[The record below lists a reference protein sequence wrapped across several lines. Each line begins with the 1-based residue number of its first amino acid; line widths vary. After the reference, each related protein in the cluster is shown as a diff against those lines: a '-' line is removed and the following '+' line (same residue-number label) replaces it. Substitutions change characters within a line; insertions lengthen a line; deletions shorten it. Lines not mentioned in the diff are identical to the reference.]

1 MERFPVKV
9 SLGLAALSL
18 LVTPLLALCYA
29 GLYAVDLIGLL
40 SIFGKLSTVLDVL
53 LPVLFLVTLWG
64 ILYLLSAFVKGL
76 PETCGEKKSL
86 GGLFRL
92 LACFACALSVL
103 SPLYSVF
110 PESVAVCVAW
120 TFAFSIELVAGIFF
134 GLLTARFALRT
145 KKWLVL
151 GIGLALSAAFL
162 TDFSG
167 CRVFES
173 ILDYQFGAVN
183 LLDADGDAGS
193 GLMTYL
199 WGLSPAELD
208 TLDGESLA
216 DIQEVSLVLG
226 MFSAAL
232 FGGLVSAHCAFSVL
246 LFALFAIYFMRK
258 KSASEP
264 QNSEKT
270 LC

>member
-1 MERFPVKV
+1 MNRFPVKV
-9 SLGLAALSL
+9 PIGFAALSL

-29 GLYAVDLIGLL
+29 GLYAVDLVGLL
-40 SIFGKLSTVLDVL
+40 SIFEKFSTVLDVL

-64 ILYLLSAFVKGL
+64 ILYLLSVFLKGL
-76 PETCGEKKSL
+76 PDTCGGKKPL

-92 LACFACALSVL
+92 LVCFACALSVL

-110 PESVAVCVAW
+110 PDSVAVCVAW

-134 GLLTARFALRT
+134 GLVTARFALRT
-145 KKWLVL
+145 KKWLVF
-151 GIGLALSAAFL
+151 GIGLALSATFL

-183 LLDADGDAGS
+183 LLDTDADTGS
-193 GLMTYL
+193 SLMTYL

-226 MFSAAL
+226 MFSAAI
-232 FGGLVSAHCAFSVL
+232 FGGLVSAHCAASVL
-246 LFALFAIYFMRK
+246 LFALFAIYLMRR
-258 KSASEP
+258 KSAVSL
-264 QNSEKT
+264 QNMEKP

>member
-1 MERFPVKV
+1 MKRFPVKIP
-9 SLGLAALSL
+9 LGFAALSL
-18 LVTPLLALCYA
+18 LATPILALCYA

-40 SIFGKLSTVLDVL
+40 SIFGKFSTVLDVL

-64 ILYLLSAFVKGL
+64 ILYLLSTFLKGL
-76 PETCGEKKSL
+76 TEACGEKKSL

-92 LACFACALSVL
+92 LVGFACALSVL

-120 TFAFSIELVAGIFF
+120 TFAFSIELAAGIFF
-134 GLLTARFALRT
+134 GLVTARFALRT
-145 KKWLVL
+145 KKWLVF
-151 GIGLALSAAFL
+151 GIGLALSATFL

-173 ILDYQFGAVN
+173 ILDYQFGAMN
-183 LLDADGDAGS
+183 LLDPEADTGS

-199 WGLSPAELD
+199 WGLSPAEFD

-226 MFSAAL
+226 MFSSAI
-232 FGGLVSAHCAFSVL
+232 FGGLVSAHCATSVL

-258 KSASEP
+258 KSTPEP
-264 QNSEKT
+264 QNPEKT